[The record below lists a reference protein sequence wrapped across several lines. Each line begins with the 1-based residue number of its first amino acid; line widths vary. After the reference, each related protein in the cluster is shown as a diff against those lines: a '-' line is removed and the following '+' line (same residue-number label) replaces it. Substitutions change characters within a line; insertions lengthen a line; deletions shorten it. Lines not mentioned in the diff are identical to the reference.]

1 MLPKGKRIKLVDVEI
16 NAGGGAVMELEPA
29 LLLENTIGGT
39 ESTTVD
45 EAAGGE
51 DP

>member
-16 NAGGGAVMELEPA
+16 NPDGGAVMELEPA
-29 LLLENTIGGT
+29 LLLEKTIGGT

-45 EAAGGE
+45 EAAGAE